1 MPPMKPIINITWE
14 YPPWVVGSMSQ
25 ELRRALP
32 PAAKSFPIS
41 LVVRGDG
48 DGTTELDEMRVYT
61 VAQSVRD
68 SPHVL
73 AYAHA
78 LNIDLLR
85 GACNAYHDAGGAQL
99 IHTHDWVSSLAGAYL
114 SANTG
119 VPLAVSIYT
128 TEVQRAGGL
137 PSLFSMAIF
146 DIERY
151 CLSKAKWVIAVNE
164 VAALRLTKEY
174 AVPPSRLISCKGS
187 LAIAY
192 KRMGVSR

>member
-1 MPPMKPIINITWE
+1 MKPIINITWE
-14 YPPWVVGSMSQ
+14 YPPWAIGSMSQ
-25 ELRRALP
+25 ELKRALP

-48 DGTTELDEMRVYT
+48 DGITELDGMRAYT
-61 VAQSVRD
+61 VAQSIRD

-73 AYAHA
+73 AHAHT

-99 IHTHDWVSSLAGAYL
+99 IHAHDWVSSLAGVCL

-128 TEVQRAGGL
+128 TETQRAGGL

-151 CLSKAKWVIAVNE
+151 CLSRARWVIAANE
-164 VAALRLTKEY
+164 VAALRLTKDY
-174 AVPPSRLISCKGS
+174 AVPPSKLMPCKGS
-187 LAIAY
+187 LATAY
-192 KRMGVSR
+192 RQMGASR

>member
-1 MPPMKPIINITWE
+1 MKPIINITWE
-14 YPPWVVGSMSQ
+14 YPPWAIGSMSQ
-25 ELRRALP
+25 ELKRALP
-32 PAAKSFPIS
+32 PAANSFPIS
-41 LVVRGDG
+41 LVVRGDR
-48 DGTTELDEMRVYT
+48 DGITELDGMRVYT
-61 VAQSVRD
+61 AAQSIRD

-73 AYAHA
+73 AHAHA

-99 IHTHDWVSSLAGAYL
+99 IHTHDWVGSLAGVYL

-128 TEVQRAGGL
+128 TETQRAGGL

-151 CLSKAKWVIAVNE
+151 CLSRARWVIAANE
-164 VAALRLTKEY
+164 VAALRLTKDY
-174 AVPPSRLISCKGS
+174 AVPPSKLIPCRGS
-187 LAIAY
+187 LATAY
-192 KRMGVSR
+192 RQMGASR